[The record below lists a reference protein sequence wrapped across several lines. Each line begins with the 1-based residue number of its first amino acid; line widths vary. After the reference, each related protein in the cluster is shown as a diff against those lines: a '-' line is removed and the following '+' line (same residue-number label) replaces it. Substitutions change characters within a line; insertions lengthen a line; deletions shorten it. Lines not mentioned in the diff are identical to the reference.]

1 MFAQSPSHSSYL
13 ELARSGELHRRVL
26 AATALL
32 ESCRFCPRACG
43 ANRLAGEKGHCQTGM
58 YARVCSYGPH
68 LGEEDPLRG
77 WRGSGTIFF
86 GRCNLNCCF
95 CQNHDISQTSAG
107 VEVTPQQLADIML
120 HIQNEGCHNINLVSP
135 THVVAQI
142 LAALEIAVE
151 NGLTLPLVYNT
162 GGYDSIETLQLLD
175 GVVDIYMPDM
185 KYGDDEAG
193 QRYSNAPDY
202 STHNRAALREM
213 YRQVGDLFIDQH
225 GLAASGLI
233 VRHLVLPNG
242 LAGTQE
248 VVQFLATEISRNTYL
263 NLMDQYR
270 PAYKAA
276 LYPELNRPVSRA
288 EYQQAVQWAYDAGLN
303 RLDRRKRLL

>member
-1 MFAQSPSHSSYL
+1 MLAQASSQSSYL
-13 ELARSGELHRRVL
+13 DLARSGELHRRVI
-26 AATALL
+26 AANARL

-43 ANRLAGEKGHCQTGM
+43 ANRLANEKGHCQTGLR
-58 YARVCSYGPH
+58 ARVSSYGPH

-95 CQNHDISQTSAG
+95 CQNHEISQANAG
-107 VEVTPQQLADIML
+107 VEAAPQRLAEIML
-120 HIQNEGCHNINLVSP
+120 GLQNEGCHNINLVSP
-135 THVVAQI
+135 SHVVAQI

-151 NGLTLPLVYNT
+151 QGLTLPLVYNT
-162 GGYDSIETLQLLD
+162 GGYDAVETLQLLD

-185 KYGDDEAG
+185 KYGNDAAG
-193 QRYSNAPDY
+193 QRYSNVSRY
-202 STHNRAALREM
+202 CTFNQAAVREM
-213 YRQVGDLFIDQH
+213 YRQVGDLYINQQ
-225 GLAASGLI
+225 GVATSGLL

-242 LAGTQE
+242 LAGTQT
-248 VVQFLATEISRNTYL
+248 VVDFLAEEISRNTYL

-276 LYPELNRPVSRA
+276 LHPELNRPVNHA